1 MQVLVYELKSQLN
14 KKDQS
19 DQLLVHIQKLVRIK
33 KQFLEKEPIISRI
46 IRSNLILLLI
56 KEHQVVLP
64 KDPRCKV
71 KLWFLR

>member
-33 KQFLEKEPIISRI
+33 KKFLEKEPIISRI

-56 KEHQVVLP
+56 K
-64 KDPRCKV
+64 
-71 KLWFLR
+71 